1 MTTFARRITIPVML
15 MFAVLFGAS
24 VSGIAVA
31 ALGEAHMNHAQNFL
45 NSALVELN
53 AARHDKAGHREAAI
67 RLGPNRM
74 VRGAAAKFRP
84 ASPPATSP
92 ATTSSFPRPNPRRGA
107 GSFFA
112 LAEISG

>member
-1 MTTFARRITIPVML
+1 ML

-67 RLGPNRM
+67 RLVNQAISQVQAGI
-74 VRGAAAKFRP
+74 AASDQP
-84 ASPPATSP
+84 
-92 ATTSSFPRPNPRRGA
+92 GDH
-107 GSFFA
+107 
-112 LAEISG
+112 

>member
-67 RLGPNRM
+67 RLVNQAISQVQAGI
-74 VRGAAAKFRP
+74 AASDQP
-84 ASPPATSP
+84 
-92 ATTSSFPRPNPRRGA
+92 GDH
-107 GSFFA
+107 
-112 LAEISG
+112 